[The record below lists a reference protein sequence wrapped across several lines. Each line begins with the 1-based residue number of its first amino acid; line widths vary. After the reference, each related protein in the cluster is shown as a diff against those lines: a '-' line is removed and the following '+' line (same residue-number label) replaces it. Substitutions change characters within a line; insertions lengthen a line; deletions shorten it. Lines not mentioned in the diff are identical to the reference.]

1 MSAPDRSG
9 IGLAGR
15 SRAGSARAPG
25 AGAGGRASTGRGR
38 ARASGIHPARGLLH
52 VNLPAW
58 RSKMLLFGLFCAFVA
73 LTLRAFYL
81 QGGWSTRFLQRQGE
95 ARYARTLAEAP
106 TRGTI
111 FDRNGVVL
119 AASVPA
125 RAIWVNPDDFEAN
138 PQQRAQLA
146 RALDMT
152 PEELHHRLANEDR
165 SFVYLKRQLDPEV
178 AQRVEALHLAGVHSL
193 KEFRRQ
199 YPEGSVTSH
208 LLGFTNVAE
217 HGLEG
222 VERAFESTLGG
233 QPGLRHLIEDRLG
246 HTIEDD
252 WLHEPVQG
260 QDLALAI
267 DDRIQYIAHAAV
279 KQAAEANNARAAA
292 AVVLDVRTGELLAL
306 ANWPDFDP
314 ARRGQFDPNQFRD
327 RAVTDTFEPG
337 STLKPFTI
345 ATAIESGI
353 VQPDTVIDT
362 APGRLTISGRT
373 ITDTHPHGALSV
385 EQVLAKSSNVGT
397 AKIALQ
403 MPAQSLWETLTAV
416 GFGQIPHAGL
426 SGAVTGR
433 LRPAS
438 TWRPVEQATI
448 AYGYG
453 ISVSLLQL
461 AHAYLVFARDGDL
474 VPVSVLRTNTPP
486 TPVQVLSPATVG
498 KMRHMLEMATSAEG
512 TAPAAR
518 IPGYRVA
525 GKTGTARK
533 LSDGHYIDSYV
544 SSFVGFAPASDPRIV
559 VAVMVDDPRGGR
571 FYGADVAAPAFGAIA
586 AGSLRAMQVAPD
598 LPSVQVAQAG
608 QAVPAAESTAVEH

>member
-1 MSAPDRSG
+1 MSARDGGG
-9 IGLAGR
+9 IGGADRG
-15 SRAGSARAPG
+15 RAGSAHPTGLRA
-25 AGAGGRASTGRGR
+25 AGRAAARRAGGRATGT
-38 ARASGIHPARGLLH
+38 HPPRGLLQVH
-52 VNLPAW
+52 LPAW
-58 RSKMLLFGLFCAFVA
+58 RSKLLLFGLFCAFSA
-73 LTLRAFYL
+73 LTVRAFYL
-81 QGGWSTRFLQRQGE
+81 QGGWSTAFLQRQGE
-95 ARYARTLAEAP
+95 ARYARTLPEAP

-125 RAIWVNPDDFEAN
+125 RAIWVNPDDFEASA
-138 PQQRAQLA
+138 QQRAQLA

-152 PEELHHRLANEDR
+152 PEELRRRLANEDR
-165 SFVYLKRQLDPEV
+165 AFVYLKRQVDPEV
-178 AQRVEALHLAGVHSL
+178 AQRVDALRLPGVHSV

-199 YPEGSVTSH
+199 YPEGTVTSH

-222 VERAFESTLGG
+222 VERTYEATLGG
-233 QPGLRHLIEDRLG
+233 QPGRRHVIEDRLG

-260 QDLALAI
+260 QDIALAI

-279 KQAAEANNARAAA
+279 KQAAEANNARAGA
-292 AVVLDVRTGELLAL
+292 AVVLDAHTGELLAL

-314 ARRGQFDPNQFRD
+314 SQRAQFDPNQFRD

-337 STLKPFTI
+337 STLKPFSI
-345 ATAIESGI
+345 ATAIESG
-353 VQPDTVIDT
+353 VVRPDTIIDT
-362 APGRLTISGRT
+362 TPGRLTITGRT
-373 ITDTHPHGALSV
+373 ITDDHPHGPLTV

-416 GFGQIPHAGL
+416 GFGQIPNSGL

-474 VPVSVLRTNTPP
+474 VPVSVLRMSTPP
-486 TPVQVLSPATVG
+486 ASVQVLSPATVV
-498 KMRHMLEMATSAEG
+498 KMRHMLEMATSPEG
-512 TAPAAR
+512 TAPTAR

-533 LSDGHYIDSYV
+533 LDRATGHYVDSYV
-544 SSFVGFAPASDPRIV
+544 SSFVGFAPVSDPRIV
-559 VAVMVDDPRGGR
+559 VAVMIDDPRGGR

-586 AGSLRAMQVAPD
+586 AGALRAMQVAPD
-598 LPSVQVAQAG
+598 QPSMQVAQA
-608 QAVPAAESTAVEH
+608 ATTAEPRVAESP

>member
-1 MSAPDRSG
+1 MSPSALRP
-9 IGLAGR
+9 AAAR
-15 SRAGSARAPG
+15 SRPSARGAA
-25 AGAGGRASTGRGR
+25 AGAVARGASRPPRQPPGRAE
-38 ARASGIHPARGLLH
+38 LLA
-52 VNLPAW
+52 VKLPAW
-58 RSKMLLFGLFCAFVA
+58 RSKLLLFGLFSAFAA
-73 LTLRAFYL
+73 LGVRVVYL
-81 QGGWSTRFLQRQGE
+81 QGGWSTGFLQRQGE
-95 ARYARTLAEAP
+95 ARYARTLPETP

-119 AASVPA
+119 ASSVPA
-125 RAIWVNPDDFEAN
+125 RAIWANPDDFDAD
-138 PQQRAQLA
+138 PKQRAQLA
-146 RALDMT
+146 RLLEIT
-152 PEELHHRLANEDR
+152 SEELRRRMANEDR
-165 SFVYLKRQLDPEV
+165 SFVYLRRQLDPEI
-178 AQRVEALHLAGVHSL
+178 AQRVEALHINGVHIA

-199 YPEGSVTSH
+199 YPEGPVTSH
-208 LLGFTNVAE
+208 LLGFTGFTKVGE

-222 VERAFESTLGG
+222 VEREYETTLGG

-252 WLHEPVQG
+252 WLREPVQG
-260 QDLALAI
+260 QDIALAI

-279 KQAAEANNARAAA
+279 KQAAEANAAHAAA
-292 AVVLDVRTGELLAL
+292 AVVLDARSGELLAL

-314 ARRGQFDPNQFRD
+314 ARRAQFDPNQVRD

-337 STLKPFTI
+337 STLKPFSI

-353 VQPDTVIDT
+353 VRPDTVIDT
-362 APGRLTISGRT
+362 APGRLTIGGRT
-373 ITDTHPHGALSV
+373 ITDDHPRAALTV
-385 EQVLAKSSNVGT
+385 EQVVAKSSNVGT

-403 MPAQSLWETLTAV
+403 MPAQTLWETLTAV
-416 GFGQIPHAGL
+416 GFGQAPQAGL

-474 VPVSVLRTNTPP
+474 VPVSVLRAQS
-486 TPVQVLSPATVG
+486 PVASVRVLSPATAA
-498 KMRHMLEMATSAEG
+498 KMRRMLELATSDEG

-533 LSDGHYIDSYV
+533 LRDGRYTDAYV

-559 VAVMVDDPRGGR
+559 VAVMIDDPRAGR
-571 FYGADVAAPAFGAIA
+571 FYGGDVAAPVFGAIA
-586 AGSLRAMQVAPD
+586 AGTLRALQIPPDSPAMQF
-598 LPSVQVAQAG
+598 AQA
-608 QAVPAAESTAVEH
+608 TAPGG